1 MYSTTTLVK
10 NSKLSGKLVGTHQ
23 LLDQAAR
30 KALSRYL
37 PRGKFFP
44 TARDIIHFEGARG
57 PDGLKRKSPD
67 YDDPSHMFG
76 DDGVALF
83 QQILDHR
90 YNLVQALKKRDP
102 VRAAFEAAWMA
113 HKITDGL
120 TPAHHFP
127 LSEAKEELMSNK
139 EFIKIFGEPVKGIMH
154 GRSALETARNNWLYW
169 GAGGYMS
176 KHVGYEYGVAVI
188 AAALPRRS
196 LLPELNPDDFC
207 LVDPRQ
213 TFYQA
218 VKDLQLAHFYDDFR
232 RNGWTVEL
240 AMATKNQLL
249 PAIVRVI
256 ALLWYS
262 AAEEAYGL
270 NRKSAK
276 AKTQPSSGLNPE
288 PKPRRAKPQP
298 KSLKTKTQLQSNSRR
313 TKPQPNSPNL
323 KSKSG
328 SHHA

>member
-30 KALSRYL
+30 KVLAKYL
-37 PRGKFFP
+37 PRGRYFP
-44 TARDIIHFEGARG
+44 SNKEILGFEGARG

-67 YDDPSHMFG
+67 EDDPSHMFG
-76 DDGVALF
+76 EDNGADLF
-83 QQILDHR
+83 QQIMDHR
-90 YNLVQALKKRDP
+90 YNLIQALKNHNE

-113 HKITDGL
+113 HKITDSL

-139 EFIKIFGEPVKGIMH
+139 EFVKIFGEPIKGIMH

-188 AAALPRRS
+188 AASLPQRAIMPQIN
-196 LLPELNPDDFC
+196 PEDFC
-207 LVDPRQ
+207 LVEPKKVLYEAIERLELAKMYDR
-213 TFYQA
+213 FR
-218 VKDLQLAHFYDDFR
+218 KD
-232 RNGWTVEL
+232 GWTVEL
-240 AMATKNQLL
+240 ALATKKQLL
-249 PAIVRVI
+249 PEIIRTI

-270 NRKSAK
+270 HYTKGRK
-276 AKTQPSSGLNPE
+276 
-288 PKPRRAKPQP
+288 
-298 KSLKTKTQLQSNSRR
+298 
-313 TKPQPNSPNL
+313 
-323 KSKSG
+323 
-328 SHHA
+328 

>member
-10 NSKLSGKLVGTHQ
+10 NSKLNGKLVGTHQ

-30 KALSRYL
+30 KLLTKQL

-44 TARDIIHFEGARG
+44 SAKDILQFEGARG

-67 YDDPSHMFG
+67 EDDPSHMFG
-76 DDGVALF
+76 ENQGEDLF
-83 QQILDHR
+83 RQITDHR
-90 YNLVQALKKRDP
+90 HNLVQALKNRDR

-139 EFIKIFGEPVKGIMH
+139 EFVKIFGEPVKGIMH

-196 LLPELNPDDFC
+196 LLPDVSPEEFC
-207 LVDPRQ
+207 LVDPKKV
-213 TFYQA
+213 FYTT
-218 VKDLQLAHFYDDFR
+218 VDRLQLAAMYDQFR
-232 RNGWTVEL
+232 KDGWTVDL
-240 AMATKNQLL
+240 AKATKNQLL
-249 PAIVRVI
+249 PEIVRVI

-270 NRKSAK
+270 HRKRK
-276 AKTQPSSGLNPE
+276 V
-288 PKPRRAKPQP
+288 
-298 KSLKTKTQLQSNSRR
+298 
-313 TKPQPNSPNL
+313 
-323 KSKSG
+323 
-328 SHHA
+328 

>member
-10 NSKLSGKLVGTHQ
+10 NSKLNGKLVGTHQ

-30 KALSRYL
+30 KLLAKHL

-44 TARDIIHFEGARG
+44 TSKEILQFEGARG

-67 YDDPSHMFG
+67 EDDPSHMFG
-76 DDGVALF
+76 EDQGADLV
-83 QQILDHR
+83 QQIMDHR
-90 YNLVQALKKRDP
+90 HNLIQALKKHDQ

-113 HKITDGL
+113 HKVTDSL

-139 EFIKIFGEPVKGIMH
+139 EFVKIFGEPIKGIMH

-169 GAGGYMS
+169 GAGGHMS

-188 AAALPRRS
+188 AAALPQRS
-196 LLPELNPDDFC
+196 IMPQVSAEEFC
-207 LVDPRQ
+207 LVEPKKVLYEAIDRLHVRAAYEQFRQ
-213 TFYQA
+213 
-218 VKDLQLAHFYDDFR
+218 D
-232 RNGWTVEL
+232 GWTVDL

-249 PAIVRVI
+249 PEIVRVI

-262 AAEEAYGL
+262 AVEEAYGL
-270 NRKSAK
+270 HRARKAK
-276 AKTQPSSGLNPE
+276 A
-288 PKPRRAKPQP
+288 
-298 KSLKTKTQLQSNSRR
+298 
-313 TKPQPNSPNL
+313 
-323 KSKSG
+323 
-328 SHHA
+328 

>member
-10 NSKLSGKLVGTHQ
+10 NSKLNGKLVGTHQ

-30 KALSRYL
+30 KLLAKHL

-44 TARDIIHFEGARG
+44 TSKEILQFEGARG

-67 YDDPSHMFG
+67 EDDPSHMFG
-76 DDGVALF
+76 EDQGADLV
-83 QQILDHR
+83 QQIMDHR
-90 YNLVQALKKRDP
+90 HNLIQALKKHDQ

-113 HKITDGL
+113 HKVTDSL

-139 EFIKIFGEPVKGIMH
+139 EFVKIFGEPIKGIMH

-169 GAGGYMS
+169 GAGGHMS

-188 AAALPRRS
+188 AAALPQRS
-196 LLPELNPDDFC
+196 IMPQVSAEEFC
-207 LVDPRQ
+207 LVEPKKVLYEAIDRLRVRAAYEQFRQ
-213 TFYQA
+213 
-218 VKDLQLAHFYDDFR
+218 D
-232 RNGWTVEL
+232 GWTVDL

-249 PAIVRVI
+249 PEIVRVI

-262 AAEEAYGL
+262 AVEEAYGL
-270 NRKSAK
+270 HRARKAK
-276 AKTQPSSGLNPE
+276 A
-288 PKPRRAKPQP
+288 
-298 KSLKTKTQLQSNSRR
+298 
-313 TKPQPNSPNL
+313 
-323 KSKSG
+323 
-328 SHHA
+328 